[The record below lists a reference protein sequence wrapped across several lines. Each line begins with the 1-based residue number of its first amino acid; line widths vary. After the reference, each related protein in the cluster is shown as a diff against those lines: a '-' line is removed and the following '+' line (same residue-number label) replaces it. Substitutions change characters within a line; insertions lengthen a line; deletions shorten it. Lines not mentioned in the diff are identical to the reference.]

1 MAFNILVWVIQ
12 VVLALLFLFAGGMKL
27 IVPIEALAGPVALP
41 GLFMR
46 FIGVCEVLGAFG
58 LILPSA
64 LRIRPRLTPLAAALL
79 IIIMIGA
86 SSIMAFGVNIGA
98 AAMPFTVGLLLAFVC
113 YSRVRVAPISK
124 AQGARQSAL
133 ASN

>member
-1 MAFNILVWVIQ
+1 MVPTRANAPAARRWGGAPTPLIEKDTKMAFNILVWVIQ

-27 IVPIEALAGPVALP
+27 IVPIEALARPVAP
-41 GLFMR
+41 AGLFMR

-79 IIIMIGA
+79 IIIM
-86 SSIMAFGVNIGA
+86 
-98 AAMPFTVGLLLAFVC
+98 
-113 YSRVRVAPISK
+113 
-124 AQGARQSAL
+124 
-133 ASN
+133 